1 MWFLLP
7 FLFPSPCILFFEKNF
22 FFLLSLK
29 KWNYFKNLVSFVTDF
44 WFEYIITTWKTYL
57 IKVENTVIRW
67 AKKSWIV
74 PVFIIIYIVSFNRPT
89 IIWILIWGDVLITG
103 GFYPKPR
110 KMTLMTKSPNMMV
123 RVAFDLDIIADW
135 DTVCFHSISRLV

>member
-7 FLFPSPCILFFEKNF
+7 FLFPSPCLLFFEKNF

-29 KWNYFKNLVSFVTDF
+29 KWNYFMYLVLFVTDF

-57 IKVENTVIRW
+57 IKVENRVIRW

-74 PVFIIIYIVSFNRPT
+74 PVFIIIYIVSFYRPT
-89 IIWILIWGDVLITG
+89 IIWILIWGDVFITG
-103 GFYPKPR
+103 GFYPEPR
-110 KMTLMTKSPNMMV
+110 KMTLMTKLPNMMV
-123 RVAFDLDIIADW
+123 RVAFDLDTIADW